1 MERAMTSSDDPDS
14 TVLAKRY
21 PGLKRIG
28 ERVRIQ
34 SGPLAG
40 EPVVIRRRL
49 TERDSVVF
57 TLKYDDGRI
66 RDWEW
71 CD

>member
-1 MERAMTSSDDPDS
+1 MTISNDDPDAGA
-14 TVLAKRY
+14 LAERF
-21 PGLKRIG
+21 PSLKRIG
-28 ERVRIQ
+28 ERVKIE

-49 TERDSVVF
+49 TERGGVLL

-66 RDWEW
+66 REWEW